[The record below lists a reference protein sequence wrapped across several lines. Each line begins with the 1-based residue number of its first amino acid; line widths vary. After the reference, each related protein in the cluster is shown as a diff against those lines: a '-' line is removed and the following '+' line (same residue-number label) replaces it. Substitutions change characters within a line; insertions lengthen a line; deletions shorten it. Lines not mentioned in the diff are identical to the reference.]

1 MCYEQNKTVGNYAHF
16 IVTNRK
22 CLFLC
27 GVPFFVRSEIDFCI
41 IKLLQNTRHKYFK
54 SIKIPFRSEIKSNK
68 TKRFLAK

>member
-1 MCYEQNKTVGNYAHF
+1 MYNL
-16 IVTNRK
+16 I
-22 CLFLC
+22 
-27 GVPFFVRSEIDFCI
+27 FFKYNLVVFTSAIAKKYTSSQGI